1 MKTNKGI
8 QWLKT
13 KGKLTKEK
21 TQYEGFIE
29 NAVRRDRGMK
39 NMKDSSDI

>member
-1 MKTNKGI
+1 MKTNKRI

-21 TQYEGFIE
+21 NQYEGFIG
-29 NAVRRDRGMK
+29 NAVQRDKGMK

>member
-1 MKTNKGI
+1 MAEN
-8 QWLKT
+8 

-21 TQYEGFIE
+21 NQYEIFIG
-29 NAVRRDRGMK
+29 NAMQRDKGMK